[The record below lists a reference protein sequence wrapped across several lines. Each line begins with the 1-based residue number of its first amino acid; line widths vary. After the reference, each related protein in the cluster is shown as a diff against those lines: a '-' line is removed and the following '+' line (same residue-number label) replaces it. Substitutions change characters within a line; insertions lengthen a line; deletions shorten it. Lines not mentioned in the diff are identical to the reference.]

1 MAVGN
6 QKQELRSVG
15 GVRTKY
21 STIVDQF
28 LHGHRDGKIFQDEP
42 DRVVVGV
49 SNYAGSTIV
58 TITATFETVTIQ
70 YEVKNEMVGKHNL
83 EWSFAKNTSEELILE
98 RMSQD
103 IGRLNER
110 MMGGSL

>member
-1 MAVGN
+1 M
-6 QKQELRSVG
+6 
-15 GVRTKY
+15 
-21 STIVDQF
+21 
-28 LHGHRDGKIFQDEP
+28 
-42 DRVVVGV
+42 VGV

-83 EWSFAKNTSEELILE
+83 EWSFAKNTSQDLILE